1 MKNTKGFTLI
11 ELAMVITIIGLL
23 SAIILGTIQINR
35 DRGANASIKQNL
47 NSLRSEV
54 ELLYSNS
61 LSTYV
66 GVCDITKVLQIRS
79 VINQASGGTSV
90 CYSNTVTWAASAPL
104 KTPEGSNNY
113 WCVDT
118 RGTARGHATALP
130 VNSTVCP

>member
-1 MKNTKGFTLI
+1 MT
-11 ELAMVITIIGLL
+11 ITIIGLL
-23 SAIILGTIQINR
+23 SAIVLGTIQINR

-66 GVCDITKVLQIRS
+66 GVCDTTKVLQIRS
-79 VINQASGGTSV
+79 AINQISGGTTV
-90 CYSNTVTWAASAPL
+90 CYSGSVTWAASSPL
-104 KTPEGSNNY
+104 KTPEGSYNY

-118 RGTARGHATALP
+118 RGTARGHASALP
-130 VNSTVCP
+130 LNATVCP